1 MTHMT
6 HGRNRPPAP
15 WPTRTQPPN
24 RRATQDEMPRRGQG
38 AAIATRDDE
47 RNLSSGI
54 SYILLRV
61 LLMTKFRRNR
71 TAVLKTRLN
80 VVTMHCLQCSS
91 RRHRRW
97 PAAGGRGGR
106 RARAR
111 PRAQRD
117 APGAADRSRPRRG
130 RRASHG
136 AAADRRPAARHRHS
150 GRRAPRLTLLPL
162 PVKFTRALLA
172 SAFLWLTHN
181 TRAGNLISDL
191 V

>member
-1 MTHMT
+1 
-6 HGRNRPPAP
+6 
-15 WPTRTQPPN
+15 
-24 RRATQDEMPRRGQG
+24 MPRRGQG

-80 VVTMHCLQCSS
+80 VVTMHRQA
-91 RRHRRW
+91 
-97 PAAGGRGGR
+97 PQ
-106 RARAR
+106 RATRSTT
-111 PRAQRD
+111 D
-117 APGAADRSRPRRG
+117 AF
-130 RRASHG
+130 
-136 AAADRRPAARHRHS
+136 
-150 GRRAPRLTLLPL
+150 T

-191 V
+191 VY

>member
-24 RRATQDEMPRRGQG
+24 HRATQDEMPRRGQG

-54 SYILLRV
+54 SYFLLRV

-71 TAVLKTRLN
+71 TPAVLN
-80 VVTMHCLQCSS
+80 VVNAL
-91 RRHRRW
+91 
-97 PAAGGRGGR
+97 PAVFVTPSPSLARGGR
-106 RARAR
+106 ARGAARARASESSDRRARGRGPVPPAPR
-111 PRAQRD
+111 PAREPR
-117 APGAADRSRPRRG
+117 RSRRYPPRHAASPPQRG
-130 RRASHG
+130 ATRSTTDAF
-136 AAADRRPAARHRHS
+136 
-150 GRRAPRLTLLPL
+150 T

>member
-117 APGAADRSRPRRG
+117 ASGAADRR
-130 RRASHG
+130 RRART
-136 AAADRRPAARHRHS
+136 ATE
-150 GRRAPRLTLLPL
+150 RATRSTTDAFT